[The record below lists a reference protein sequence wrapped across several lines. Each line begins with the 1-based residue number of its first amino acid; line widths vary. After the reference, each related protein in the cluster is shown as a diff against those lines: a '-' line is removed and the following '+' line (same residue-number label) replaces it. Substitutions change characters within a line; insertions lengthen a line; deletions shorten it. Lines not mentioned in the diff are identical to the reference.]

1 MDSRQIKKWQKW
13 TERKKDKVDK
23 CLLSTQQHRERILW
37 TRILLLSWLSKQH
50 FFTILFYLV
59 SFQSLVAFYEYVC
72 YLGRPFCMK
81 ERGKFFPSSLSPPPI
96 LITAW
101 CQKLRPLFILTSNCY
116 CFSQCAFDFLLEGS
130 QLKHFGW
137 KSIEISHPKCLRNKF
152 HILVVNLF
160 MIWMILC
167 QFKKASVKSG
177 HWIVITIVCV
187 WYPEIIVVRD
197 STYSKWSVNSCL

>member
-1 MDSRQIKKWQKW
+1 VFAVN
-13 TERKKDKVDK
+13 TT
-23 CLLSTQQHRERILW
+23 TQRAYSVNAHPCPL
-37 TRILLLSWLSKQH
+37 LLLSWLSKQH
-50 FFTILFYLV
+50 FFTIFFISFLF
-59 SFQSLVAFYEYVC
+59 SRSLHFMSMCVTWAGLSAWKREGNFS
-72 YLGRPFCMK
+72 LLL
-81 ERGKFFPSSLSPPPI
+81 SLSPPI

-137 KSIEISHPKCLRNKF
+137 KSIEISHHKCSRNKF
-152 HILVVNLF
+152 NILVVNLF

-167 QFKKASVKSG
+167 HFKKASVKSG

>member
-1 MDSRQIKKWQKW
+1 MSMCVTWAG
-13 TERKKDKVDK
+13 
-23 CLLSTQQHRERILW
+23 LSAWKREGNFP
-37 TRILLLSWLSKQH
+37 
-50 FFTILFYLV
+50 FF
-59 SFQSLVAFYEYVC
+59 
-72 YLGRPFCMK
+72 
-81 ERGKFFPSSLSPPPI
+81 SLSLLPI

>member
-1 MDSRQIKKWQKW
+1 MSMCVTWAG
-13 TERKKDKVDK
+13 
-23 CLLSTQQHRERILW
+23 LSAWKREGNFS
-37 TRILLLSWLSKQH
+37 LLLSLS
-50 FFTILFYLV
+50 
-59 SFQSLVAFYEYVC
+59 
-72 YLGRPFCMK
+72 
-81 ERGKFFPSSLSPPPI
+81 PPI

-137 KSIEISHPKCLRNKF
+137 KSIEISHHKCSRNKF
-152 HILVVNLF
+152 NIVVVNLLL

-167 QFKKASVKSG
+167 HFKKASVKSG

-197 STYSKWSVNSCL
+197 STYRTVSDLSTRAFSRNSGCPFPFFRVEMSGEESCWDAEEKWVKMMTTVLPHSTSLVLVTSMCGVEVQ